1 MTTLQQIILDGYI
14 DPELLEE
21 LSDEQKAILFFKM
34 RQVINLNGS
43 LFHSIRRFR
52 ILTPLGK
59 VTILQVTDSCYHK
72 G

>member
-34 RQVINLNGS
+34 GQVINLMTGPC
-43 LFHSIRRFR
+43 F
-52 ILTPLGK
+52 ILSEDLEF
-59 VTILQVTDSCYHK
+59 
-72 G
+72 